1 MIYITGDKHGDY
13 DDVVAFC
20 KSHNTTKKDVMI
32 VLGDHGC
39 LYYSD
44 SDNRTKHLLQ
54 KLENLPITF
63 VMIRGDHDRRPFVSD
78 NGRELRYFLNPSFTG
93 WFYVDKAYP
102 SILFTLEYGWYWF
115 TGRHTFIIGGAHS
128 FDAPYHCY
136 MRDMAYKNYR
146 WFSNER
152 LSLSEMKDALDV
164 FRLLQ
169 LKKYSKTP
177 FYIMSHTAP
186 MKYVP
191 DDAKKPVHDERFSS
205 DFSMEK
211 WMDELE
217 SAHTP
222 SGLTYSK
229 WYCGHWHIDKE
240 IDNVRFMYNDIIP
253 FY

>member
-20 KSHNTTKKDVMI
+20 KSHNTTKEDVMI

-44 SDNRTKHLLQ
+44 SDNRTKYLLQ

-63 VMIRGDHDRRPFVSD
+63 VMIRGNHDRRPFTSE
-78 NGRELRYFLNPSFTG
+78 NGRELRFFINPSFTG

-102 SILFTLEYGWYWF
+102 SILFTREYEWYWF
-115 TGRHTFIIGGAHS
+115 MGHNTFIVGGAHS
-128 FDAPYHCY
+128 FDAPYRQY
-136 MRDMAYKNYR
+136 MQDMGYKNYR
-146 WFSNER
+146 WFPNEQ
-152 LSLSEMKDALDV
+152 LSSSEMKDALDV
-164 FRLLQ
+164 FHRLWK
-169 LKKYSKTP
+169 KKYFGVP
-177 FYIMSHTAP
+177 YWIMSHTAP

-205 DFSMEK
+205 DFSMEE

-222 SGLTYSK
+222 SGRTYSK

-240 IDNVRFMYNDIIP
+240 IDNVRFMYNDIIQ
-253 FY
+253 FD